1 MGSGREPGL
10 EDLQSQFL
18 SWDVVLQA
26 NRVLRR
32 GVAHRDLQV
41 SKLTPPVGG
50 GGHLK
55 SRELLIRRYF
65 RAQSWK
71 SSRIFSSR
79 GKDTGQEG
87 LRRAGETR
95 EGLGQN
101 IVTGRGWRPKTPDEQ

>member
-55 SRELLIRRYF
+55 SRELLITWLF
-65 RAQSWK
+65 R
-71 SSRIFSSR
+71 SSVMEKQPDF
-79 GKDTGQEG
+79 QQQ
-87 LRRAGETR
+87 R
-95 EGLGQN
+95 EGHWSG
-101 IVTGRGWRPKTPDEQ
+101 GSEEGWGD